1 MRRPGL
7 ALFALLPIA
16 LLAGVASAEG
26 PALHPHESMN
36 NWGKW
41 GADDERGAVH
51 YITPERI
58 VAASK
63 LIRSGRVFS
72 LAIPID
78 ANGPVF
84 PPRQPPLHTMLATGA
99 DYVADPGY
107 APFGPTP
114 MRFAD
119 DHIAMP
125 LQGSTQWDALSHAWY
140 GGKLYN
146 GVPESAIRSAPA
158 AGGATKLGIEHWKE
172 SLVGRGVLVDVVAY
186 KGGSLPPGTPITR
199 ADVEG
204 ALAKQ
209 GSKVEPGDIVIF
221 RTGWVPG
228 WFELE
233 TPTERVEYIAAPQTG
248 ITNDVVPWIDEN
260 RIAAVAADSLAFERL
275 PNDIDPSL
283 VAPLHGNLLRDLG
296 VAIGEVWWLEE
307 LAAECAKDG
316 RYEFF
321 LAAQPLNIPGAVG
334 SPLNPVAIK

>member
-1 MRRPGL
+1 MHRLGL
-7 ALFALLPIA
+7 APLLIVVIPMA
-16 LLAGVASAEG
+16 ASVASAEG

-36 NWGKW
+36 NWGTW
-41 GADDERGAVH
+41 GADDERGAVN

-63 LIRSGRVFS
+63 LIKSGKMFS
-72 LAIPID
+72 LAIPIAAD
-78 ANGPVF
+78 GPVF

-99 DYVADPGY
+99 DFVADPGFS
-107 APFGPTP
+107 PFGPSP

-119 DHIAMP
+119 DHISMP

-140 GGKLYN
+140 GDELYN
-146 GVPESAIRSAPA
+146 GVSQAAIRSAPA
-158 AGGATKLGIEHWKE
+158 AGGATKLGIQHWKE
-172 SLVGRGVLVDVVAY
+172 SLIGRGVLVDVVAY
-186 KGGSLPPGTPITR
+186 KGGTLPPGYPITR

-204 ALAKQ
+204 ALEKQ
-209 GSKVEPGDIVIF
+209 GTKVQTGDIVIF

-228 WFELE
+228 WYALE
-233 TPTERVEYIAAPQTG
+233 TPTQRVEYIAAPHTG
-248 ITNDVVPWIDEN
+248 ITSDVVPWIHEH
-260 RIAAVAADSLAFERL
+260 RIAAVAADSLALERL

-283 VAPLHGNLLRDLG
+283 VVPLHGNLLRDLG
-296 VAIGEVWWLEE
+296 VAIGEIWWLEE
-307 LAAECAKDG
+307 LAADCAKDG